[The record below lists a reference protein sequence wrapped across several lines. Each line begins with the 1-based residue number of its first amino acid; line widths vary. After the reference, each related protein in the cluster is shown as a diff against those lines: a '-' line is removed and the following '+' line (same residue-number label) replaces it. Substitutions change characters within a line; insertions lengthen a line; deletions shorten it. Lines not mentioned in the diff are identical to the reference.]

1 MILKIIYITI
11 LFILFMIF
19 TPWWGF
25 SLISF
30 LIGML
35 INSKTKNKIIIAI
48 TSSAISWIACFIFK
62 YYNGGEI
69 ITYRVASMLGINTF
83 ILFLGTILIV
93 SSISFLACYIGSLVK
108 KEFMET
114 K

>member
-1 MILKIIYITI
+1 MILKIIYLTI

-69 ITYRVASMLGINTF
+69 ITHRVASMLEINTF
-83 ILFLGTILIV
+83 ILRKQNLSLIR
-93 SSISFLACYIGSLVK
+93 SL
-108 KEFMET
+108 
-114 K
+114 

>member
-1 MILKIIYITI
+1 
-11 LFILFMIF
+11 MIF

-35 INSKTKNKIIIAI
+35 INLKTKNKILIAT
-48 TSSAISWIACFIFK
+48 TSAAISWVTCFIFK

-69 ITYRVASMLGINTF
+69 ITHRVASMLGTNTL

-93 SSISFLACYIGSLVK
+93 LSISFLACYVGSLVK